1 MLARIRLN
9 ARMKQA
15 TTILFDWDGTLI
27 DSYSAGYRASITV
40 LKHFGIEVNREQF
53 LETYS
58 PNWYDSYEK
67 LGVPRS
73 EWDNADQM
81 WRRTYREQVSEPFP
95 FVLTLLTRL
104 REANRTL
111 GLVTSG
117 DRDRV
122 HRELESHALTDFFAV
137 VVCFE
142 DTEEKKPHP
151 APLTRALRE
160 LRIEPEK
167 AVFVGDRPEDI
178 EMGRKVGSFTVGVES
193 EYGLRAILEA
203 AEPDLILE
211 HAGHLPKSLGL
222 K

>member
-1 MLARIRLN
+1 
-9 ARMKQA
+9 MKQA
-15 TTILFDWDGTLI
+15 SAILFDWDGTLI

-40 LKHFGIEVNREQF
+40 LKHFGIDVDREQF
-53 LETYS
+53 LATYS

-67 LGVPRS
+67 LGLPRS
-73 EWDNADQM
+73 EWKNADQM
-81 WRRTYREQVSEPFP
+81 WRGTYRQQVSEPFP
-95 FVLTLLTRL
+95 FVKSLLTRL
-104 REANRTL
+104 READRTL

-122 HRELESHALTDFFAV
+122 LRELENHALTDFFTV

-151 APLTRALRE
+151 APLQRALRK
-160 LRIEPEK
+160 LRIEPEQ

-193 EYGLRAILEA
+193 EYGPRAILEE
-203 AEPDLILE
+203 AEPDLILP
-211 HAGHLPKSLGL
+211 HAGHLPKSLDL

>member
-1 MLARIRLN
+1 MQ
-9 ARMKQA
+9 QA

-40 LKHFGIEVNREQF
+40 LRHFGIIVDREQF

-81 WRRTYREQVSEPFP
+81 WRRTYREQVSAPFP
-95 FVLTLLTRL
+95 FVESTLIRL
-104 REANRTL
+104 READRTL

-117 DRDRV
+117 NRDRV
-122 HRELESHALTDFFAV
+122 LRELDDHALTDFFTV

-151 APLTRALRE
+151 APLQRALDE
-160 LRIEPEK
+160 LRIEPSE

-178 EMGRKVGSFTVGVES
+178 EMGRRVGSFTIGVES
-193 EYGLRAILEA
+193 EYGPREVLEE
-203 AEPDLILE
+203 AEPDLILP
-211 HAGHLPKSLGL
+211 HAGHLPERFGL
-222 K
+222 E